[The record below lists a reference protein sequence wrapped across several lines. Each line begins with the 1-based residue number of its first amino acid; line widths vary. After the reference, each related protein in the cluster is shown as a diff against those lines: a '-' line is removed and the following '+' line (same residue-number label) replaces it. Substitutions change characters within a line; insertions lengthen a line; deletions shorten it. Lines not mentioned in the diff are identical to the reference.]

1 MMRVNKA
8 AKCPQYTLDI
18 KISVTVWQIEELWK
32 LFPQDWRIMKT
43 LATWHMLDG
52 DSELSSHFINAIT
65 LSSFT
70 RLWSYTFTF
79 SL

>member
-32 LFPQDWRIMKT
+32 LFPHD
-43 LATWHMLDG
+43 MLDG
-52 DSELSSHFINAIT
+52 D
-65 LSSFT
+65 
-70 RLWSYTFTF
+70 
-79 SL
+79 